1 MVSIVISNTRCQ
13 IIGRMHED
21 KNHEHA
27 FHNMLREKCGY
38 MVPNAEWSPAYK
50 NNIWDGII
58 SLYDKKSQSF
68 PTGLLSNV
76 LKSLKSQGCDYK
88 LIDKRI
94 KPKENVKIDTTFS
107 EHGRNLYDYQLS
119 AVEKAMSVSRGILAL
134 ATGAGKTMT
143 ACELISRMSVSPVLF
158 IVPSRSLLKQTQ
170 KEFSKYIKVN
180 GEPAHIGMLGDGV
193 FDINHNGIN
202 IITYQTALAAFNEKF
217 SESKNKIEVDE
228 LAGENTRKTLDQL
241 KSEFAIAEKN
251 YKVAKSKASNEL
263 AELSVHIEDLQI
275 LFETADDKE
284 KKAIDKSILSSQKEF
299 DKLFNNLVK
308 NEINIYKK
316 AKSSL
321 DTRLKSIDN
330 KRQIR
335 ELFSKAQAVIVDE
348 AHLAAIVI
356 EALANH
362 ADRAYY
368 RFGLS
373 ATPWREDNQ
382 EIRLEGCMGK
392 KLIEVSPS
400 FLIERGFLVPPR
412 IFMVPINYS
421 EENTLNYADSY
432 TKHITKCWERN
443 YRIKQFAEAFQ
454 EEGRPV
460 MIIVDRIEHGNI
472 LQEMIKN
479 SIFVP
484 GNDKGEDDPDDIEQ
498 DHRRRMLNA
507 CEKNEIVLI
516 GTQWLNTGIDAPA
529 ISVLIMAGSTQA
541 SATVLQTVGRV
552 IRTHKDSGKN
562 EAVVID
568 FMDTDKHMRKHS
580 LARKRVYESESGFDL
595 RVIKKQVANTLLK

>member
-1 MVSIVISNTRCQ
+1 MVSIVITNTRCK
-13 IIGRMHED
+13 IVGELHPE
-21 KNHEHA
+21 KEHQYA

-50 NNIWDGII
+50 NNVWDGII
-58 SLYDKKSQSF
+58 SLYDKKTQSF

-76 LKSLKSQGCDYK
+76 LKSLKSQGCEYRLVDN
-88 LIDKRI
+88 RI
-94 KPKENVKIDTTFS
+94 KPDANIKIDTTFS
-107 EHGRNLYDYQLS
+107 DYGRSLYDYQIN
-119 AVEKAMSVSRGILAL
+119 AVERAMSVTRGILAL

-170 KEFSKYIKVN
+170 KEFVKYLKV
-180 GEPAHIGMLGDGV
+180 EEKSAHVGMLGDGV
-193 FDINHNGIN
+193 FDINPNGVN
-202 IITYQTALAAFNEKF
+202 VITYQTALAAFNEKF

-228 LAGENTRKTLDQL
+228 LVGEGTKKTLEQL
-241 KSEFAIAEKN
+241 KAEFSFAEKAYN
-251 YKVAKSKASNEL
+251 KAKAHASQHLSESSLHMEETEKQISL
-263 AELSVHIEDLQI
+263 AN
-275 LFETADDKE
+275 DKE
-284 KKAIDKSILSSQKEF
+284 KKVLEKALSLLQKDF
-299 DKLFNNLVK
+299 DKTFSNLIK
-308 NEINIYKK
+308 NEITAYKK
-316 AKSSL
+316 AKASL
-321 DTRLKSIDN
+321 DTRLQSIEN
-330 KRQIR
+330 KRKIR
-335 ELFSKAQAVIVDE
+335 ELFSNAQAVIVDE

-356 EALANH
+356 EALTNH

-392 KLIEVSPS
+392 KLVEVSPT
-400 FLIERGFLVPPR
+400 FLIDRGFLVPPR
-412 IFMVPINYS
+412 IFMIPISYS
-421 EENTLNYADSY
+421 EQEVVNYADSY

-454 EEGRPV
+454 EEGKPV

-472 LQEMIKN
+472 LEDMIKG
-479 SIFVP
+479 SVFVP
-484 GNDKGEDDPDDIEQ
+484 GSDKGEDDPDDEEQ
-498 DHRRRMLNA
+498 DYRKRMLDA
-507 CEKNEIVLI
+507 CERNEIILI

-529 ISVLIMAGSTQA
+529 ISVLVMAGSTQA

-552 IRTHKDSGKN
+552 IRSHKESGKT

-568 FMDTDKHMRKHS
+568 FMDSDKHMRKHS

>member
-1 MVSIVISNTRCQ
+1 MVSIVITNTCCQ
-13 IIGRMHED
+13 IIGKLHND

-38 MVPNAEWSPAYK
+38 MVAGAEWSPAFK
-50 NNIWDGII
+50 SNAWDGII
-58 SLYDKKSQSF
+58 TLYNKKNQSF

-88 LIDKRI
+88 LIDKRL
-94 KPKENVKIDTTFS
+94 KPDINSTIETKFAEY
-107 EHGRNLYDYQLS
+107 GRSLYDYQNN
-119 AVEKAMSVSRGILAL
+119 AVGRAMQVTRGVLAL

-143 ACELISRMSVSPVLF
+143 ACELISKMSVVPVIF
-158 IVPSRSLLKQTQ
+158 VVPSRSLLKQTQ
-170 KEFSKYIKVN
+170 KEFSKYLKVN
-180 GEPAHIGMLGDGV
+180 GEDAKIGMMGDGI
-193 FDINHNGIN
+193 FDINNDGVN

-217 SESKNKIEVDE
+217 NESKNKIEIDE
-228 LAGENTRKTLDQL
+228 LAGEGSKKTLDQL
-241 KSEFAIAEKN
+241 QAEYNLANRNFEKAKNEATQQLSELSLNIEHTKSLIELANDKERKVLEKN
-251 YKVAKSKASNEL
+251 L
-263 AELSVHIEDLQI
+263 LS
-275 LFETADDKE
+275 FEKD
-284 KKAIDKSILSSQKEF
+284 F
-299 DKLFNNLVK
+299 DKQFNNLIK
-308 NEINIYKK
+308 NELSIYKK
-316 AKSSL
+316 AKISL
-321 DTRLKSIDN
+321 DNRLKSIDN
-330 KRQIR
+330 KKQIR
-335 ELFSKAQAVIVDE
+335 ELFKNAQSVIVDE

-356 EALANH
+356 ETLANH
-362 ADRAYY
+362 AERAYY

-392 KLIEVSPS
+392 KLIEISPT
-400 FLIERGFLVPPR
+400 FLIDRGFLVPPR
-412 IFMVPINYS
+412 IFMIPINHN
-421 EENTLNYADSY
+421 ETTENYADSY

-479 SIFVP
+479 SVFVP
-484 GNDKGEDDPDDIEQ
+484 GNDKGEDDPDDAEQ
-498 DHRRRMLNA
+498 DYRRRMLDS
-507 CEKNEIVLI
+507 CEKNEIILI

-552 IRTHKDSGKN
+552 IRTHKDSNKS

-568 FMDTDKHMRKHS
+568 FMDSDKHMRKHS
-580 LARKRVYESESGFDL
+580 LARKRVYESETGFDL
-595 RVIKKQVANTLLK
+595 RLIKKQVPGVLVK

>member
-1 MVSIVISNTRCQ
+1 MVSIVITNTRCK
-13 IIGRMHED
+13 IVGELHPE
-21 KNHEHA
+21 KEHQYA

-50 NNIWDGII
+50 NNVWDGII
-58 SLYDKKSQSF
+58 SLYDKKTQSF

-76 LKSLKSQGCDYK
+76 LKSLKSQGCEYRLVDN
-88 LIDKRI
+88 RI
-94 KPKENVKIDTTFS
+94 KPDANIKIDTTFS
-107 EHGRNLYDYQLS
+107 DYGRSLYDYQIN
-119 AVEKAMSVSRGILAL
+119 AVERAMSVTRGILAL

-170 KEFSKYIKVN
+170 KEFVKYLKV
-180 GEPAHIGMLGDGV
+180 EEKSAHVGMLGDGV
-193 FDINHNGIN
+193 FDINPNGVN
-202 IITYQTALAAFNEKF
+202 VITYQTALAAFNEKF

-228 LAGENTRKTLDQL
+228 LVGEGTKKTLEQL
-241 KSEFAIAEKN
+241 KAEFSFAEKAYN
-251 YKVAKSKASNEL
+251 KAKAHASQHLSESSLHMEETEKQISL
-263 AELSVHIEDLQI
+263 AN
-275 LFETADDKE
+275 DKE
-284 KKAIDKSILSSQKEF
+284 KKVLEKALSLLQKDF
-299 DKLFNNLVK
+299 DKTFSNLIK
-308 NEINIYKK
+308 NEITAYKK
-316 AKSSL
+316 AKASL
-321 DTRLKSIDN
+321 DTRLQSIEN
-330 KRQIR
+330 KRKIR
-335 ELFSKAQAVIVDE
+335 ELFSNAQAVIVDE

-392 KLIEVSPS
+392 KLVEVSPT
-400 FLIERGFLVPPR
+400 FLIDRGFLVPPR
-412 IFMVPINYS
+412 IFMIPISYT
-421 EENTLNYADSY
+421 EQEVVNYADSY

-454 EEGRPV
+454 EEGKPV

-472 LQEMIKN
+472 LEDMIKG
-479 SIFVP
+479 SVFVP
-484 GNDKGEDDPDDIEQ
+484 GSDKGEDDPDDEEQ
-498 DHRRRMLNA
+498 DYRKRMLDA
-507 CEKNEIVLI
+507 CERNEIILI

-529 ISVLIMAGSTQA
+529 ISVLVMAGSTQA

-552 IRTHKDSGKN
+552 IRSHKESGKT

-568 FMDTDKHMRKHS
+568 FMDSDKHMRKHS